1 MNIERFKQL
10 INSESGSDYDT
21 VFREFGESKSISD
34 ELLDYVLSMDDTMDI
49 MDCLFERSHFTK
61 KQLKTIAQFIKK
73 HIKTHSDPVFRNEL
87 INFAFNW
94 QMDDFW
100 DDCIGFI
107 ENSNEHSILIIISLH
122 YIYERMTIENL
133 PQVKTVFDTVVNST
147 EYYQNCQTVAAFYL
161 FRLTHDRQYYEYL
174 KESMPLDNGG
184 NKPVLKN
191 LLNETYNQQEVFAFH
206 DEMLEWTN

>member
-1 MNIERFKQL
+1 MELERFKIL
-10 INSESGSDYDT
+10 INSESAQDSDLAIE
-21 VFREFGESKSISD
+21 EFGKSKRLD
-34 ELLDYVLSMDDTMDI
+34 NDLLDYLLSIEETVDI
-49 MDCLFERSHFTK
+49 SDCLFSRTNYTK
-61 KQLKTIAQFIKK
+61 TQLKKIKEY
-73 HIKTHSDPVFRNEL
+73 IKNNIHTHSEPDFIFDL
-87 INFAFNW
+87 IDFAAFW
-94 QMDDFW
+94 KIDDFW

-107 ENSNEHSILIIISLH
+107 DNPDEDRLVILISIN
-122 YIYERMTIENL
+122 YIYERMTIEDL
-133 PQVKTVFDTVVNST
+133 PQVKTVFDKVVNSA

-206 DEMLEWTN
+206 DEMIEWI